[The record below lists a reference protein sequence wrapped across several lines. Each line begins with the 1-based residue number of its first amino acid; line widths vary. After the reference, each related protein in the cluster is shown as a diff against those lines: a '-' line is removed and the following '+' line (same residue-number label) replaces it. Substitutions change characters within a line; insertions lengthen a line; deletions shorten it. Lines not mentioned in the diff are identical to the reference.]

1 MHDMRTL
8 MTNMAPKRQFA
19 DFILDSDWL
28 KSFRYQCYCSGWLL
42 VVQSVR
48 KNQQSA
54 EKMGVFGD
62 AHVGAISLRAISQLN
77 PSLCL
82 IFLVPNVSRLC
93 EGLIVAWDSE
103 IRSSCASPGA
113 PLSLIG
119 DTKRGTELVEHSF
132 AIFWGLGK
140 SARFAGR
147 AKNRKLFRWNVTWA
161 SIFLFKEWRQK
172 LICNFLLRPRWGCSN

>member
-1 MHDMRTL
+1 MLEKINNQPR
-8 MTNMAPKRQFA
+8 KWGF
-19 DFILDSDWL
+19 SD
-28 KSFRYQCYCSGWLL
+28 
-42 VVQSVR
+42 
-48 KNQQSA
+48 
-54 EKMGVFGD
+54 D

-132 AIFWGLGK
+132 AIF
-140 SARFAGR
+140 
-147 AKNRKLFRWNVTWA
+147 
-161 SIFLFKEWRQK
+161 
-172 LICNFLLRPRWGCSN
+172 

>member
-8 MTNMAPKRQFA
+8 MTNMASKRQFA

-48 KNQQSA
+48 NNQQSA
-54 EKMGVFGD
+54 EKMGVFGWCGCWRHQFESNISVKSFSLSNFSCTKRLQTMWGAD
-62 AHVGAISLRAISQLN
+62 CGLRQRNKIVMCFTRGAI
-77 PSLCL
+77 
-82 IFLVPNVSRLC
+82 VPH
-93 EGLIVAWDSE
+93 WWH
-103 IRSSCASPGA
+103 
-113 PLSLIG
+113 
-119 DTKRGTELVEHSF
+119 KKGTELVEHSF
-132 AIFWGLGK
+132 ALFWGLGK

-161 SIFLFKEWRQK
+161 SIFLFKEWRHK
-172 LICNFLLRPRWGCSN
+172 LICNFLLRPRWGCS

>member
-8 MTNMAPKRQFA
+8 MTNMASKRQFA

-54 EKMGVFGD
+54 EKMGVFWWC
-62 AHVGAISLRAISQLN
+62 ACWRHQFESNISVN
-77 PSLCL
+77 PSLCR

-93 EGLIVAWDSE
+93 EGLIALKSRRWWKFANPLEFLSYKIFSYEDK
-103 IRSSCASPGA
+103 IADTFQNFASGDA
-113 PLSLIG
+113 SLNGSDHTVRFMVLLLHISLQLQRNFRKQN
-119 DTKRGTELVEHSF
+119 TRAYLLWKEL
-132 AIFWGLGK
+132 
-140 SARFAGR
+140 
-147 AKNRKLFRWNVTWA
+147 LFD
-161 SIFLFKEWRQK
+161 
-172 LICNFLLRPRWGCSN
+172 

>member
-8 MTNMAPKRQFA
+8 MMNMASKRQFA
-19 DFILDSDWL
+19 DFILDSNWL

-54 EKMGVFGD
+54 EKMGVFWWCTCWR
-62 AHVGAISLRAISQLN
+62 HQFESNISVKSF
-77 PSLCL
+77 SLSNFSCTKHL
-82 IFLVPNVSRLC
+82 QTMWGVDC
-93 EGLIVAWDSE
+93 AWDSE
-103 IRSSCASPGA
+103 IRSSCASPGV

-132 AIFWGLGK
+132 ALFWGLGK
-140 SARFAGR
+140 STRFAR
-147 AKNRKLFRWNVTWA
+147 WAKNCKLFWWNVMWA
-161 SIFLFKEWRQK
+161 LIF
-172 LICNFLLRPRWGCSN
+172 